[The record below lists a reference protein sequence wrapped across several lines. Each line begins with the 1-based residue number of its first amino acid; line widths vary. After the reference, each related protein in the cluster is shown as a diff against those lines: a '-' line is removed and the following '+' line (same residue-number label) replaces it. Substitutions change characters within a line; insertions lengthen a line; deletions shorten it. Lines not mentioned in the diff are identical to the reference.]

1 MRGDSGNLF
10 SGLPEGQQTGEALD
24 ILLAGGEFRLVRIV
38 STGQATLQGE
48 WYDQAEAEW
57 VVLLQGAAGLRFED
71 EAAERVMGVGDWVSI
86 PAHRRHR
93 VEWTAPDEPTVWL
106 ALHCAT

>member
-10 SGLPEGQQTGEALD
+10 AGLPDVQPGEVLD
-24 ILLAGGEFRLVRIV
+24 ILMAGGGFRLVRII
-38 STGQATLQGE
+38 STGQATPQGE
-48 WYDQAEAEW
+48 WYDQAEEEW

-71 EAAERVMGVGDWVSI
+71 EAAERVLSPGDWVSI

-93 VEWTAPDEPTVWL
+93 VEWTAPTEPTVWL
-106 ALHCAT
+106 ALHCTV